1 MRTLQ
6 LSSGFAPAEHPL
18 PGGGRPVNGEI
29 RTPIRCA
36 ADIVAARQCGR
47 TSAIAMGFGGAEV
60 TLLAA
65 AISEVARN
73 IVDHA
78 TEGEMVMWEVSDR
91 GRRGLRIVARDHGP
105 GIADV
110 AQAMQYGYSSR
121 RGLGV
126 GLPGAKWL
134 MDEFDIVSAV
144 GRGTTVTMTKWLSEQ
159 ESETLGR
166 GAQRSEPAS
175 SPL

>member
-1 MRTLQ
+1 MT
-6 LSSGFAPAEHPL
+6 
-18 PGGGRPVNGEI
+18 GEVQ
-29 RTPIRCA
+29 TPIRSS
-36 ADIVAARQCGR
+36 ADIVIARQRGR
-47 TSAIAMGFGGAEV
+47 AEAIAMGFGGADV

-78 TEGEMVMWEVSDR
+78 KEGEIVMQPVSS
-91 GRRGLRIVARDHGP
+91 GSRRGLQVVARDHGP

-110 AQAMQYGYSSR
+110 AQAMQYGYSTR

-134 MDEFDIVSAV
+134 MDEFDIVSEV
-144 GRGTTVTMTKWLSEQ
+144 GRGTTVTMVKWVPAEEDGGTVRSAHR
-159 ESETLGR
+159 R
-166 GAQRSEPAS
+166 GAVGSTA
-175 SPL
+175 